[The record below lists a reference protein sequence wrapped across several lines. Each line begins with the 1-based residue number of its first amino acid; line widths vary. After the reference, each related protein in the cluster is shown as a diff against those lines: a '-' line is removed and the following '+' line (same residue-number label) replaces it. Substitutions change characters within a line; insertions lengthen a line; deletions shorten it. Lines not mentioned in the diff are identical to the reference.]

1 MCTGLVS
8 QLLLESKTPNSISL
22 IWDRPP
28 YYTSS
33 ITGLIQYRAL
43 PDGDTIWLY
52 IEEND
57 GALPVL
63 GGLAEL
69 TPYSIQMAIIDSS
82 NKMCVFSEA
91 AVEVTGELNLFP
103 NNVY

>member
-1 MCTGLVS
+1 MLYCDTGLVLE
-8 QLLLESKTPNSISL
+8 LLVESKTPHSLSL
-22 IWDRPP
+22 IWDRPT

-33 ITGLIQYRAL
+33 ITGLIQYKAL
-43 PDGDTIWLY
+43 PDGDRMWLY

-63 GGLAEL
+63 RGLAEL

-82 NKMCVFSEA
+82 NKICVFSEA
-91 AVEVTGELNLFP
+91 TVAITGEIKFTSC
-103 NNVY
+103 